1 MPRTILVV
9 EDEPSIADLV
19 VLALRSAGYA
29 VAVAGDGRAALGRL
43 AEARYDLVLS
53 DVMMPHLNGWGLA
66 AALRAD
72 PALRDIPLILMSAVH
87 TLPDGLA
94 HHVAFLPKPFDLG
107 RLLATVERVLGP
119 EAAGQTAVTE
129 G

>member
-9 EDEPSIADLV
+9 EDEPSIAEIV
-19 VLALRSAGYA
+19 ALSLKTVGYA

-53 DVMMPHLNGWGLA
+53 DMMMPFLDGAGLA
-66 AALRAD
+66 TAMHAD

-87 TLPDGLA
+87 RSPALA
-94 HHVAFLPKPFDLG
+94 VPHAAFLRKPFDYEQ
-107 RLLATVERVLGP
+107 LLATVARVLGP
-119 EAAGQTAVTE
+119 DPGEQ
-129 G
+129 